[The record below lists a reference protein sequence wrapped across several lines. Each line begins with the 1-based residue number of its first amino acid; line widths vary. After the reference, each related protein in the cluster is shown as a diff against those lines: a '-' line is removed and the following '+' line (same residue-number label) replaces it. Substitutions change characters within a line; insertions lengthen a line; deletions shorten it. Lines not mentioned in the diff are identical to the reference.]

1 MTSSQADPF
10 VRLDELTAIYN
21 DFEDELSRQPTPGQG
36 GGRRQ
41 QLDQD
46 IRRVY
51 DARGEEI
58 AKLLDAGRTSEEL
71 LAHVNATDR
80 NRNR

>member
-1 MTSSQADPF
+1 MSSQASPF
-10 VRLDELTAIYN
+10 GRLDELTAIYN

-36 GGRRQ
+36 GGRRP
-41 QLDQD
+41 QLDED

-51 DARGEEI
+51 DARGEEV
-58 AKLLDAGRTSEEL
+58 ARLLQAGHAPEEL
-71 LAHVNATDR
+71 LEHVNATDR